1 MKAFT
6 VRGVPDDVYGVLRQ
20 VARDNHRS
28 LQEQITL
35 ILEREV
41 SLVTGGRLAGTKAFR
56 TRLAG
61 RAWGNIAADI
71 RRDRAR

>member
-1 MKAFT
+1 MKALT
-6 VRGVPDDVYGVLRQ
+6 VRGVPDDVYGALRQ
-20 VARDNHRS
+20 IARDNHRS

-41 SLVTGGRLAGTKAFR
+41 SLVTGSRLAGTKGFR

-71 RRDRAR
+71 RRDRSR

>member
-1 MKAFT
+1 MKALT
-6 VRGVPDDVYGVLRQ
+6 VRGVPDDVYGALRQ
-20 VARDNHRS
+20 IARDNHRS

-41 SLVTGGRLAGTKAFR
+41 SLVTGS
-56 TRLAG
+56 RLAG

-71 RRDRAR
+71 RRDRSR